1 MPREAPNKMP
11 LETKG
16 QYLRHAITDGPTF
29 MSLHVPG
36 SSAPLE
42 AQPSDSIGLKGHLQ
56 DVHWRESHICRYG
69 MVTHRL
75 LSSPAA

>member
-29 MSLHVPG
+29 MSLHTPG
-36 SSAPLE
+36 STALSRRNPATPSA
-42 AQPSDSIGLKGHLQ
+42 
-56 DVHWRESHICRYG
+56 
-69 MVTHRL
+69 
-75 LSSPAA
+75 